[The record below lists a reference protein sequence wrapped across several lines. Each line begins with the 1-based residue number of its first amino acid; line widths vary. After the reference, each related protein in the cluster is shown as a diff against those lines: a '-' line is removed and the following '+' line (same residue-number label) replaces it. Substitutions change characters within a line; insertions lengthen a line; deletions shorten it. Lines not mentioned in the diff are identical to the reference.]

1 MGAARVAP
9 RSDRGRWSKG
19 ETTPGRGP
27 TGQKAGRHTHSG
39 KTRDT
44 NTPTARRP
52 HSDPF
57 VARLACACSIP
68 GSVLHHPATQPAPP
82 TNRTTPPPPPGGSSS
97 QQEQSRQKKEPA
109 QAGQPATRQARSA
122 RPHAPHPP
130 GRGAGPGWQNQ
141 LKNLESVKRA
151 TPPPSARSP
160 TPLILAFRPECNPRP
175 TPRSRPER
183 PQLQTLLPAPPVQDG
198 RRFDNTV
205 GAAGEHR
212 AGRPGGA

>member
-1 MGAARVAP
+1 MVQGRNHARAGA
-9 RSDRGRWSKG
+9 DRAESHRQ
-19 ETTPGRGP
+19 P
-27 TGQKAGRHTHSG
+27 HTHSG
-39 KTRDT
+39 QTRDT

-52 HSDPF
+52 TATHSSPASHAH
-57 VARLACACSIP
+57 VAFPGPSSIIP
-68 GSVLHHPATQPAPP
+68 RPSQHH
-82 TNRTTPPPPPGGSSS
+82 
-97 QQEQSRQKKEPA
+97 QQTGQHHHHRQAAAAASKEQSRQKKEPA